1 MVRVKSLWRKEMLKN
16 YDSVDTTALIN
27 ESARKEDPK
36 TTFRKK
42 LEEQYGEVYDTDEAQ
57 DKFEFVGF
65 GAPFVVVVRRS
76 DGVKGSLEFSHNPR
90 FYFDFKRS

>member
-1 MVRVKSLWRKEMLKN
+1 MIKN

-27 ESARKEDPK
+27 ESAKKEDPK
-36 TTFRKK
+36 ALLRKK

-57 DKFEFVGF
+57 AKFEFVGF